1 MEMKQSSKRSAVGID
16 CLIINWLQIAFSC
29 LFVQTFHLFP
39 FFMAIDLK
47 QFQQVIESAQQADA
61 FKSDVKRALRKVS
74 SLLNQLQ
81 TAVNE
86 AEGLLNAD
94 YAPTPRTRKIP
105 EPQAPII
112 RDEEAPFGRKKDG
125 TPKSKPGRAK

>member
-1 MEMKQSSKRSAVGID
+1 MTV
-16 CLIINWLQIAFSC
+16 SC
-29 LFVQTFHLFP
+29 SFVQSFNLFP

-61 FKSDVKRALRKVS
+61 FKTDIKRALRKVS

-81 TAVNE
+81 TAVGE

-94 YAPTPRTRKIP
+94 YAPTPKTRKAAAP
-105 EPQAPII
+105 KEPIV